1 MGPANVAGAN
11 TAVIP
16 EIPRNEDMKTMIMMV
31 ATAAVA
37 GSANAAIV
45 TQWNF
50 EAQTLNASTGTGT
63 ASLVGGTTSTFATG
77 FGGSGTSALNVTN
90 FAAQSTGDR
99 TRGAQFSGSTA
110 GFENITIDWNER
122 HSNTAAN
129 TVAVFATAD
138 GTTWNEVQVFTFTP
152 AASGTG
158 DAWYARSV
166 TLGSEYA
173 NAASFGFRVLAA
185 FAPGTSG
192 YLASRSTSQY
202 GTSSTL
208 RFDDVTINGTA
219 IPAPGAIALLG
230 AAGLVGTRRRR

>member
-1 MGPANVAGAN
+1 
-11 TAVIP
+11 
-16 EIPRNEDMKTMIMMV
+16 MKNMIM
-31 ATAAVA
+31 TAAA
-37 GSANAAIV
+37 MAITGSASAAVV

-63 ASLVGGTTSTFATG
+63 ASMVGGTTNTFATG
-77 FGGSGTSALNVTN
+77 FGGAGTFALNTTTY
-90 FAAQSTGDR
+90 AAQNTGDR
-99 TRGAQFSGSTA
+99 TRGVQFTGSTA
-110 GFENITIDWNER
+110 GYESITLEWNER

-129 TVAVFATAD
+129 TVAVFATSD
-138 GTTWNEVQVFTFTP
+138 GANWVEVQVFTFTP

-158 DAWYARSV
+158 DTWYARSV

-173 NAASFGFRVLAA
+173 NSANFGFRVLAA

-192 YLASRSTSQY
+192 YLASRSTSAY

-230 AAGLVGTRRRR
+230 AAGLVGARRRR